1 MNNNVINTKI
11 IKILNNNN
19 IIKSSLKKL
28 IMDDD
33 SENDLELDIKSDT
46 ESESFED
53 TKEETFKNYLEKDNS
68 KQIYDN
74 GNRIIYKCLIKHI
87 ILALNN
93 DEIIFSENNR
103 MVDNNRLKEF
113 INFESLKCDPIIL
126 GERLDKN
133 SKFDIIDG
141 QHRLTFLK
149 NINLLQLSDSYVDKI
164 LNNYIPL
171 DVRIC
176 RDENDFKKYIDS
188 TNNRKNFSSDQLR
201 IFKYPILRDL
211 LNKEFKMNIFTIP
224 LIKIN
229 EDYFK
234 TQLFKTKYFED
245 FNNTSEMICEKI
257 KKINIFFKNMTDLS
271 KLSPDRDI
279 SKKSY
284 IKTYEKAKKTN
295 IFLAFNKEENFYW
308 MILLD
313 YNEENWNNTWD
324 ILFMNR
330 KKK

>member
-1 MNNNVINTKI
+1 MNYI
-11 IKILNNNN
+11 IELNG
-19 IIKSSLKKL
+19 SRSDTRSDTLSDHESDL
-28 IMDDD
+28 DDD
-33 SENDLELDIKSDT
+33 IDSDM
-46 ESESFED
+46 ESCETFRN
-53 TKEETFKNYLEKDNS
+53 KEESLKNYLEKDIS

-87 ILALNN
+87 MTALNN

-103 MVDNNRLKEF
+103 MVDDNRLKEF

-126 GERLDKN
+126 GQRIDKN
-133 SKFDIIDG
+133 STFDIIDG

-149 NINLLQLSDSYVDKI
+149 NINSLQLSNTYIDKI
-164 LNNYIPL
+164 INNHIPL
-171 DVRIC
+171 DIRIFK
-176 RDENDFKKYIDS
+176 DENEFKKYIDS

-229 EDYFK
+229 EELFK
-234 TQLFKTKYFED
+234 IKLFKTKFFEN
-245 FNNTSEMICEKI
+245 FNNTSEIICEKI
-257 KKINIFFKNMTDLS
+257 KKINNFFKKMTVLS
-271 KLSPDRDI
+271 KLSPDRDL

-284 IKTYEKAKKTN
+284 TKTYEKAKKTN
-295 IFLAFNKEENFYW
+295 FFLAFDKEENFYW

-313 YNEENWNNTWD
+313 YEEESWNDTWN
-324 ILFMNR
+324 ILFLKD
-330 KKK
+330 KKVK